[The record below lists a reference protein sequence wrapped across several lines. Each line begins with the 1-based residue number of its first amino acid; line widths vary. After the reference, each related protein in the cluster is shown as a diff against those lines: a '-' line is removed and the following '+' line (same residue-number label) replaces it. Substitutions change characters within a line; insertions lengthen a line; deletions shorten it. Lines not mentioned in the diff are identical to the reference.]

1 MNKGAVIFLVAVVL
15 TTLLVTIYTNSG
27 RDVSWIPIVEEYVK
41 EENWL
46 PNQEYV
52 PIAFES
58 FFLYE
63 NGEEH
68 FFRLDS
74 HKDFV
79 SYIKDLLISADRKL
93 DCSISRDDLD
103 VMKAEDKLLCFDLRF
118 PVSYGLLR
126 DFDKAYFVLDDVLG
140 EGLRGT
146 VLVRVFDSSRLDWW
160 FDIWEITDLS
170 VYSRVLSF
178 QDSISKI

>member
-1 MNKGAVIFLVAVVL
+1 MITLHNTGNVVYLDEFYFIGRLSVDAEIWFWTLFIASYFFCWMGITDTLSSLTLLLVIKLNQEKELKNMNKGAIIFLVAVIL
-15 TTLLVTIYTNSG
+15 TTLLSTLYVNAG

-46 PNQEYV
+46 PNREYE

-74 HKDFV
+74 HNEFV
-79 SYIKDLLISADRKL
+79 SYVKGLLISADRKL
-93 DCSISRDDLD
+93 DYIN
-103 VMKAEDKLLCFDLRF
+103 
-118 PVSYGLLR
+118 
-126 DFDKAYFVLDDVLG
+126 
-140 EGLRGT
+140 
-146 VLVRVFDSSRLDWW
+146 
-160 FDIWEITDLS
+160 
-170 VYSRVLSF
+170 F
-178 QDSISKI
+178 QR

>member
-1 MNKGAVIFLVAVVL
+1 MNKGAIIFLVAVIL
-15 TTLLVTIYTNSG
+15 TTLLSTLYVNAG

-46 PNQEYV
+46 PNREYE

-74 HKDFV
+74 HNEFV
-79 SYIKDLLISADRKL
+79 SYVKGLLISADRKL
-93 DCSISRDDLD
+93 DYIIFRDDLD
-103 VMKAEDKLLCFDLRF
+103 VMKAENKLLGFVLRF
-118 PVSYGLLR
+118 PVSYGFLR
-126 DFDKAYFVLDDVLG
+126 DVDKAYFVLDDVLG

-160 FDIWEITDLS
+160 FDVWEITNLS
-170 VYSRVLSF
+170 VYNRVLSF